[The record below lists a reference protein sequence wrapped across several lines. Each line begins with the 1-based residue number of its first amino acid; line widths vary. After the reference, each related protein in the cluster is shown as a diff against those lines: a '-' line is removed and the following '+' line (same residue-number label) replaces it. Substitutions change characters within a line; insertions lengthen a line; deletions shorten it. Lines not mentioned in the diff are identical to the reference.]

1 MTGMSSPSSETMCT
15 STDDCF
21 CQEHVRQSR
30 SPNSAYAQRRTSSAG
45 IVSTSGSCR
54 LGVAK
59 QHLLERVAAQAE
71 PQRLE
76 WDDLLGRDV
85 PEVHVRPE
93 LLDEPGLRGLRRRL
107 EDQVLDGHLVHDL
120 VDETGPHLAVR
131 AVDPG
136 GPALPAL
143 RDHLPGARRQ
153 LLLDPFDPLV
163 RGVDDLLVLRA
174 DLGEDGEVARE
185 LLDQLELALT
195 WDVEGAVRDLD
206 VREALLDQPAFELLQ
221 LAAGV
226 DRLEERPAADD
237 RGLEAPV
244 EGDLLLQVVRDVGRA
259 PAELDDVYVL
269 AGGVE
274 EALDLAQVEALVD
287 HVREALG
294 ARLAGAGGQV
304 EESIRAWHRAPPAS
318 CGLLPERRGRA
329 SCRGRRS
336 RRGAG
341 RRPPRGTASATP
353 ASAPPRL

>member
-1 MTGMSSPSSETMCT
+1 MSRPSSATMCT
-15 STDDCF
+15 STEDCF
-21 CQEHVRQSR
+21 CQEHVRQRR
-30 SPNSAYAQRRTSSAG
+30 SPSSAYAQRRMSSADMA
-45 IVSTSGSCR
+45 SKSSSGR
-54 LGVAK
+54 GGALAIE
-59 QHLLERVAAQAE
+59 QDLLQRVAAQAE

-76 WDDLLGRDV
+76 RDDLLGRDV
-85 PEVHVRPE
+85 PEVHIRPE

-107 EDQVLDGHLVHDL
+107 EDKVLDGHLVNDL

-131 AVDPG
+131 TVDPR

-143 RDHLPGARRQ
+143 GDHLPGARLE

-174 DLGEDGEVARE
+174 DLGEDGEVAPE

-195 WDVEGAVRDLD
+195 RDVEGAVRDLD
-206 VREALLDQPAFELLQ
+206 VREALLDQPAPELLQ
-221 LAAGV
+221 LAARV

-237 RGLEAPV
+237 RGLEAPI
-244 EGDLLLQVVRDVGRA
+244 EGDLLLQVVRDVVRA

-287 HVREALG
+287 DVREALG

-329 SCRGRRS
+329 SCRARRF
-336 RRGAG
+336 
-341 RRPPRGTASATP
+341 RP
-353 ASAPPRL
+353 